1 MVEVEKLAEQPE
13 TCRVSLDAAIQIG
26 RPLLTELSNP
36 QSVLY
41 QVSAE
46 RLAGLPTED
55 LLGISTLLLTDP
67 SKSGV
72 VVERW
77 RLQGG
82 RLPEDAVDDN
92 SPEKTVLLWASEAAK
107 IPPLKLPVGM
117 EADLMT
123 LADKLQM
130 RGSGPII
137 YSREHIE
144 RYDRSSVEQMQ
155 KLPRTLLK
163 IDGAANLANVE
174 RIKSALSYVE
184 VHSIEQPI
192 VATVD
197 PFRILKDQER
207 DKVSDFAP
215 DATNELELFVDS
227 AILNGFRSSEQNR
240 YGVRFLPDRSSY
252 LEMFNENGTKL
263 VVLAPPQQIR
273 ADGSKQSG
281 VYNGYNSLIN
291 NPKVVSEDFSLA
303 GSDLIQVTSSHYGPM
318 AVMNNFRAVNDLRVT
333 LDSYRVIGDNQV
345 SRTAQAH
352 LIEIGLTAN
361 ALLEAVA
368 NPRFAEALQE

>member
-82 RLPEDAVDDN
+82 RVPEDAVDDN

-184 VHSIEQPI
+184 VHSIGQPI

-215 DATNELELFVDS
+215 DATTSWNCLS
-227 AILNGFRSSEQNR
+227 I
-240 YGVRFLPDRSSY
+240 
-252 LEMFNENGTKL
+252 
-263 VVLAPPQQIR
+263 QQ
-273 ADGSKQSG
+273 S
-281 VYNGYNSLIN
+281 
-291 NPKVVSEDFSLA
+291 
-303 GSDLIQVTSSHYGPM
+303 
-318 AVMNNFRAVNDLRVT
+318 
-333 LDSYRVIGDNQV
+333 
-345 SRTAQAH
+345 
-352 LIEIGLTAN
+352 
-361 ALLEAVA
+361 
-368 NPRFAEALQE
+368 